1 MSREIYKAVFAAV
14 KENVRENVLND
25 SSPCAAAE
33 TKMDFENLLSS
44 LNANLEDCDL

>member
-1 MSREIYKAVFAAV
+1 MSPEIYKAVFAAV
-14 KENVRENVLND
+14 KENVRGNVLND